1 MAEMQSKAEQDTNV
15 QAFISPYGG
24 FFRAESKRTELRV
37 LKPESP
43 EVKDHWDH
51 IHIAVFKRK

>member
-1 MAEMQSKAEQDTNV
+1 MQSKAEQDTNV